1 MNGLLAKFE
10 VLKTYGAYRS
20 CHKFYKATIG
30 TLLMIKSVE
39 VWKRVFRNLR
49 YVALTLVV
57 GLLFYLL
64 NGLIVNIPNFKSFYK
79 LFGAIG
85 AIKIL
90 ISLAF
95 QFYNRVLPFALV
107 TIIILAI
114 LIGVLVSLLTYRFKT
129 IDSKEMKKVGF
140 FGTAGIFLGVAAPGC
155 AACGVGLLSLIGL
168 TSVLTILPFQGREIN
183 VIAIIILGFAII
195 KISGKLYNPVC
206 QVKIN
211 ENA

>member
-1 MNGLLAKFE
+1 MNGLLPKFE
-10 VLKTYGAYRS
+10 VLETYKGYRS
-20 CHKFYKATIG
+20 RHKFYKETIG
-30 TLLMIKSVE
+30 NLTMIKSLE
-39 VWKRVFRNLR
+39 VSKRVFKNWR
-49 YVALTLVV
+49 YTALVLIVALA
-57 GLLFYLL
+57 FYLI

-85 AIKIL
+85 AAKLL

-95 QFYNRVLPFALV
+95 QFHNRVLPFSLV
-107 TIIILAI
+107 TIIILGI
-114 LIGVLVSLLTYRFKT
+114 LIGVLISLLTYRYKT
-129 IDSKEMKKVGF
+129 IDSKEMKKIGF

-155 AACGVGLLSLIGL
+155 AACGVGLLSLLGL
-168 TSVLTILPFQGREIN
+168 TSVLFVLPFQGREIN
-183 VIAIIILGFAII
+183 VIAILIIGFAII

>member
-1 MNGLLAKFE
+1 MNGLLPKFKVLEAYKPYRSRHKLYKETISNLSMIKSLE
-10 VLKTYGAYRS
+10 VLK
-20 CHKFYKATIG
+20 KVFKN
-30 TLLMIKSVE
+30 
-39 VWKRVFRNLR
+39 WKYTVLVLI
-49 YVALTLVV
+49 VALA
-57 GLLFYLL
+57 FYLI
-64 NGLIVNIPNFKSFYK
+64 NGFIVNIPNFKSFYK

-85 AIKIL
+85 AIKLL

-107 TIIILAI
+107 TTIILGI
-114 LIGVLVSLLTYRFKT
+114 LIGILISLLTYRFKT

-140 FGTAGIFLGVAAPGC
+140 FGTVGIFLGVAAPGC

-183 VIAIIILGFAII
+183 IIAIAIIVFSII